1 MAQPIALEI
10 APRDAKKELLAR
22 LEKAPAE
29 HAAALLDSWE
39 LLQALHDAGLLE
51 LLRGVVSARDKMIE
65 TAVSATQS
73 AEAIDGLR
81 NAILFGKMM
90 GSIHPEVMQ
99 CIATAVG
106 ETMGAERCPV
116 AEPPSLLS
124 LLGQFRRKE
133 LRRSVALINFFLESL
148 GQQLKRKGSPSPKQ

>member
-1 MAQPIALEI
+1 
-10 APRDAKKELLAR
+10 
-22 LEKAPAE
+22 
-29 HAAALLDSWE
+29 
-39 LLQALHDAGLLE
+39 
-51 LLRGVVSARDKMIE
+51 MIE

-133 LRRSVALINFFLESL
+133 LRRSVALINFFSGKSGPAIEAEGLP
-148 GQQLKRKGSPSPKQ
+148 QPKAVKHSERFVSRGGENVE